1 MGFLKTTAA
10 GIILL
15 ASQVKAQHKCGT
27 DIHYAN
33 LIKNHPEI
41 IQSQS
46 RFDSEVIEYK
56 KIKSTVNK
64 RATTYTIPV
73 VFHVIHTNGPE
84 NISRDQI
91 LDQIRVL
98 NEDFSYTNA
107 NKSSIRS
114 QFVNRVGSADISFEL
129 ASVDPNGNCFDG
141 INRIYSTQ
149 GVDMSMNDEPV
160 KDLAYWNYKK
170 YLNIWVVTNIV
181 DGSGTGT
188 VLGYAVFPW
197 TAGFN
202 KDGIVMRHD
211 RVGTIGTAINSDG
224 GRTLTHEIGHWLG
237 LYHTFQ
243 GGCNSGDGCGDTP
256 PVNGTF
262 TNANCPA
269 NGNSCTNDS
278 PDELDMWENYMD
290 YSDGNCMAAFTFDQI
305 DRMHTSLTSNPR
317 NSNTSSSNLISTG
330 VVKQATKPLAEFTS
344 SSTVVCAGT
353 PVKFYDLSCKG
364 LPTIRSWTIQG
375 SNNPSPTTTNPEVI
389 YQSPGTYSVSLTVQN
404 SYGNT
409 TETKTDYITV
419 LPSVSQAYPNF
430 EEGFE
435 EGDPTSDGRIV
446 NLSPVG
452 TQFKIIDQV
461 AFTGNKS
468 FYAPITTGSNPG
480 KVYSFK
486 TQSFNLKELSGTS
499 SPKITF
505 YTSYAQPSADV
516 SEILRIYISTDC
528 GGSWEQIFERSG
540 TALSYLNAP
549 YTSNFKPTATSQ
561 WKRQG
566 LGALDNLGYG
576 DAENAIFRID
586 VVSAGGNP
594 IYIDN
599 INISQWYAN
608 TNHINKD
615 LTELKVYPNPAINDI
630 TLQFNSHRKIKVL
643 TISLID
649 QTGREIFSTAIE
661 NIELGFSEQNVSL
674 PKLAAGLYYLN
685 INTAEG
691 SATQTL
697 NIID

>member
-1 MGFLKTTAA
+1 MQKIKFLVIGFFMLTAQA
-10 GIILL
+10 H
-15 ASQVKAQHKCGT
+15 AQHKCGT
-27 DIHYAN
+27 DIYYDN
-33 LIKNHPEI
+33 LVEKHPEI
-41 IQSQS
+41 IKSQHQ
-46 RFDSEVIEYK
+46 FEGEVTDYK
-56 KIKSTVNK
+56 KIKSSVNK
-64 RATTYTIPV
+64 RATKYTIPV

-84 NISRDQI
+84 NISREQI

-107 NKSSIRS
+107 NKSSLRS
-114 QFVNRVGSADISFEL
+114 QFVNRVGSADIQFEL
-129 ASVDPNGNCFDG
+129 ASIDPNGNCFDG
-141 INRIYSTQ
+141 INRIYSTE

-202 KDGIVMRHD
+202 KDGIVIRHD
-211 RVGTIGTAINSDG
+211 RVGTIGTAANSDG
-224 GRTLTHEIGHWLG
+224 GRTLTHELGHWLG

-243 GGCNSGDGCGDTP
+243 GGCSSGDGCADTP

-278 PDELDMWENYMD
+278 PDDLDMWENYMD

-317 NSNTSSSNLISTG
+317 NANTASSNLIATG
-330 VVKQATKPLAEFTS
+330 VVKQATKPFAEFTA
-344 SSTVVCAGT
+344 SSTVICAGT

-364 LPTIRSWTIQG
+364 EPNVRSWTIQG
-375 SNNPSPTTTNPEVI
+375 STKPSSTDINPEVI

-409 TETKTDYITV
+409 TVTKSDFITV
-419 LPSVSQAYPNF
+419 LPSISQGYPNY

-435 EGDPTSDGRIV
+435 NGDPTSDGRIV
-446 NLSPVG
+446 NLSPSG
-452 TQFKIIDQV
+452 TQFKITDQV
-461 AFTGNKS
+461 AYTGDKS
-468 FYAPITTGSNPG
+468 FYAPIITGSTPG

-486 TQSFNLKELSGTS
+486 TQSFNLKQLSGTS
-499 SPKITF
+499 SPKFTF

-516 SEILRIYISTDC
+516 SEILRIFISTDC
-528 GGSWEQIFERSG
+528 GGSWEQIFERRG
-540 TALSYLNAP
+540 AALSYLNAS
-549 YTSNFKPTATSQ
+549 YTSNFKPTSNSQ

-566 LGALDNLGYG
+566 LAALDNLGYG

-608 TNHINKD
+608 TNHINSDIAEIKI
-615 LTELKVYPNPAINDI
+615 YPNPAFDFVKV
-630 TLQFNSHRKIKVL
+630 QFNTYKKINGAVVS
-643 TISLID
+643 IVD
-649 QTGREIFSTAIE
+649 QMGREVFEDKID
-661 NIELGFSEQNVSL
+661 NIEVGLFKYNLELSD
-674 PKLAAGLYYLN
+674 LASGIYYLN
-685 INTAEG
+685 VNTTDGA
-691 SATQTL
+691 ATQTL
-697 NIID
+697 NILD